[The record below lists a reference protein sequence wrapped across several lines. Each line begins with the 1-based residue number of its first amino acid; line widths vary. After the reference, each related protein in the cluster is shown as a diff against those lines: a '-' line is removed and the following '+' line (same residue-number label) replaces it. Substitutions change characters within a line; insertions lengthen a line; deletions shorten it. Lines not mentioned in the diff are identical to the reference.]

1 MPDPLTV
8 KYVYDVTRQY
18 ARKCPDIGVSKAL
31 LDALLEP
38 TSPFD
43 SKGMR
48 APKRWFV
55 LFSFLAVFMFTCFVQ
70 PALVRARAWMM
81 TRKTVE

>member
-8 KYVYDVTRQY
+8 KCVYDVTRQY
-18 ARKCPDIGVSKAL
+18 ARKRPDIGVGKAL

-43 SKGMR
+43 PKGMR
-48 APKRWFV
+48 SPKRWFV
-55 LFSFLAVFMFTCFVQ
+55 LFSFLAVFMFTC
-70 PALVRARAWMM
+70 LVYFNRPW
-81 TRKTVE
+81 